1 MKRRR
6 FLHRIGSILAVLGVT
21 EAEWLTLGNRYYQ
34 ALAQPSS
41 RKLALLIGINQYP
54 QMPALSGC
62 LMDVELQREL
72 LIHRFGF
79 QGSDIL
85 TLTEEQASREFIE
98 AAFLDHLG
106 KQAKPDD
113 VVVFHFS
120 GYGSRVKLETSPDR
134 MQNALMTANVS
145 QNSQDDKIVNYILE
159 ETLLLLLRSLPTDR
173 VTAVLDTSYYA
184 PSTVLGLKTRALQE
198 SLEAKLA
205 ADELDLLKQLKTQ
218 KLPSTPVV
226 LAATSNPK
234 QSARE
239 GLFSGFSAGL
249 FTYALTQYLWEF
261 TPATTIQVALSHV
274 ENSLSKLGSKQQP
287 ALLSNQKNS
296 LAQDVENLS
305 PNLSPTRGEALNS
318 PPSLLGKG
326 AGGLGFPDDVKSQL
340 LPDSTIGAE
349 GAVSAIEEDG
359 KTVHLWLAGLPP
371 QVLLYYGV
379 NSRFTLATTEQLVLR
394 SRTGLTAKAQIS
406 KIDSTT
412 PLQVGQ
418 LVQEAVRVLPRNINL
433 TIALDTGLE
442 RIERVDATSAFATF
456 SRVSTVV
463 IGEKPA
469 DYLFAKLQQT
479 LSRYGLFSLGG
490 ELIPNITGEVGEAVK
505 LTVQRLA
512 PKLSTLLAAK
522 LWRLTENQG
531 SSRLAL
537 KATLEII
544 SDTSPSVV
552 MQRETVRT
560 FKTETSIKKS
570 LPTPNSTRAKQQLS
584 TNSTPIVPIGSR
596 MQYRVENQSD
606 RPVYLILLGLNNNHT
621 AIALHSW
628 ETPQEPNTADT
639 KPLLKEVVIPPGET
653 LTLPQTNAASAW
665 VISEPALFDEQ
676 QLILSTAPF
685 SETLAALNTAK
696 YSTAEQSPIGPL
708 LNSLDIAQALLQDL
722 HNASALKTE
731 INGTAADSYILDVN
745 NWASFSFSF
754 QVM

>member
-1 MKRRR
+1 MKRRT
-6 FLHRIGSILAVLGVT
+6 FLQRIGSILAVLGIT
-21 EAEWLTLGNRYYQ
+21 EAEWLSLGNRYYQ
-34 ALAQPSS
+34 ALAQPSP

-54 QMPALSGC
+54 KIPALSGC
-62 LMDVELQREL
+62 LTDVELQKEL

-85 TLTEEQASREFIE
+85 TLTEEEASREFIE

-106 KQAKPDD
+106 KQAKLGD

-120 GYGSRVKLETSPDR
+120 GYGSCVKLETSPDTR
-134 MQNALMTANVS
+134 QNALVSANFI
-145 QNSQDDKIVNYILE
+145 QNSQDEKIVNYILE
-159 ETLLLLLRSLPTDR
+159 ETLLLLLRSLPTER

-184 PSTVLGLKTRALQE
+184 SSTVLGLKIRALQE
-198 SLEAKLA
+198 LVEAKLA
-205 ADELDLLKQLKTQ
+205 PEELDFLQQLKTQ
-218 KLPSTPVV
+218 KLLNTPLV
-226 LAATSNPK
+226 LAATSEAK

-261 TPATTIQVALSHV
+261 TPANTIQVALSHV

-287 ALLSNQKNS
+287 ALLTSQKNQHLTS
-296 LAQDVENLS
+296 LQPES
-305 PNLSPTRGEALNS
+305 I
-318 PPSLLGKG
+318 
-326 AGGLGFPDDVKSQL
+326 
-340 LPDSTIGAE
+340 IGAE
-349 GAVSAIEEDG
+349 GAVTAIEEDG

-379 NSRFTLATTEQLVLR
+379 NSRFTLATTEQLILR

-406 KIDSTT
+406 QIEGASSLK
-412 PLQVGQ
+412 VGQ

-442 RIERVDATSAFATF
+442 RIERVDATSAFAAF
-456 SRVSTVV
+456 PHISTVV
-463 IGEKPA
+463 VGEKPA
-469 DYLFAKLQQT
+469 DYVFGKLQEIP
-479 LSRYGLFSLGG
+479 SRYGLFSLGG
-490 ELIPNITGEVGEAVK
+490 ELIPNTTGEVGEAVK
-505 LTVQRLA
+505 LAAQRLA

-544 SDTSPSVV
+544 SNISPRVV
-552 MQRETVRT
+552 MQRETVRA

-570 LPTPNSTRAKQQLS
+570 VQTRLAASLPTP
-584 TNSTPIVPIGSR
+584 IIPIGSR

-606 RPVYLILLGLNNNHT
+606 RPVYLIVLGLNNNHT
-621 AIALHSW
+621 AIALYSW
-628 ETPQEPNTADT
+628 ETTQEPNTEDI
-639 KPLLKEVVIPPGET
+639 KPLLKEVVIAPGET
-653 LTLPQTNAASAW
+653 LTLPQTNGASEW
-665 VISEPALFDEQ
+665 VISGPAFFCEQ
-676 QLILSTAPF
+676 QLIFSTAPF
-685 SETLAALNTAK
+685 SATIAALNAAK
-696 YSTAEQSPIGPL
+696 YSSAEQRPIGPL

-722 HNASALKTE
+722 HLKTDT
-731 INGTAADSYILDVN
+731 NSTAADSYILDVN

-754 QVM
+754 QVV

>member
-1 MKRRR
+1 MKRRS

-34 ALAQPSS
+34 ALAEPSP

-54 QMPALSGC
+54 QISALSGC
-62 LMDVELQREL
+62 LTDVELQREL

-85 TLTEEQASREFIE
+85 TLTEEEASREFIE
-98 AAFLDHLG
+98 AAFSDHLS
-106 KQAKPDD
+106 KQAKPGD

-120 GYGSRVKLETSPDR
+120 GYGSRVKLETSPET
-134 MQNALMTANVS
+134 MKNALVPANAS
-145 QNSQDDKIVNYILE
+145 KKSQDEKIVNYILE
-159 ETLLLLLRSLPTDR
+159 ETLLLLLRSLPTD
-173 VTAVLDTSYYA
+173 VTAILDTSYDA
-184 PSTVLGLKTRALQE
+184 PSTVLGLKSRALQE
-198 SLEAKLA
+198 SVEAKLA
-205 ADELDLLKQLKTQ
+205 AEELDLLKQLKTQ
-218 KLPSTPVV
+218 KLPSTPIV
-226 LAATSNPK
+226 LTATSEPK

-287 ALLSNQKNS
+287 ALLGSQKN
-296 LAQDVENLS
+296 QHINLS
-305 PNLSPTRGEALNS
+305 PNLSPKKGEALNS
-318 PPSLLGKG
+318 PPSLVGKG
-326 AGGLGFPDDVKSQL
+326 DGGLGFVLASELQPENI
-340 LPDSTIGAE
+340 IGAE
-349 GAVSAIEEDG
+349 GAVTAIEEDG
-359 KTVHLWLAGLPP
+359 KTVHLWLGGLPP

-379 NSRFTLATTEQLVLR
+379 NSRFTLATGEELILR
-394 SRTGLTAKAQIS
+394 SRTGLTAKAQIA
-406 KIDSTT
+406 KIEGANS
-412 PLQVGQ
+412 LQVGQ

-442 RIERVDATSAFATF
+442 RIERVDATSAFAAF
-456 SRVSTVV
+456 SDVSTVV
-463 IGEKPA
+463 VGEKPA

-479 LSRYGLFSLGG
+479 PSHYGLFSLGG
-490 ELIPNITGEVGEAVK
+490 ELIPNTTGEVGEAVK

-512 PKLSTLLAAK
+512 AKLSTLLAAK

-531 SSRLAL
+531 SSRLGV

-552 MQRETVRT
+552 MQRQTVRT

-570 LPTPNSTRAKQQLS
+570 VQTGLIASLP
-584 TNSTPIVPIGSR
+584 TPIVPIGSR

-621 AIALHSW
+621 AIAFHFW
-628 ETPQEPNTADT
+628 DTPQEPNTADT
-639 KPLLKEVVIPPGET
+639 KPLLKEVVIAPGET

-665 VISEPALFDEQ
+665 VISEPAFFDEQ
-676 QLILSTAPF
+676 QLIFSTAPF

-696 YSTAEQSPIGPL
+696 YSTAEQSPISPL

-731 INGTAADSYILDVN
+731 MNGTAADSYILDVN

-754 QVM
+754 QVI

>member
-1 MKRRR
+1 MKRRT

-21 EAEWLTLGNRYYQ
+21 EAEWLSLGNRYYQ
-34 ALAQPSS
+34 ALAQPSP

-54 QMPALSGC
+54 KIPGLSGC
-62 LMDVELQREL
+62 LTDVELQREL

-98 AAFLDHLG
+98 AAFWDHLG
-106 KQAKPDD
+106 KQAKPGDL
-113 VVVFHFS
+113 VVFHFS
-120 GYGSRVKLETSPDR
+120 GYGSRVKLETSPDTI
-134 MQNALMTANVS
+134 QNALVAANVS
-145 QNSQDDKIVNYILE
+145 KKPQDDKIVNYILE

-184 PSTVLGLKTRALQE
+184 PSTVLGLKIRALQE
-198 SLEAKLA
+198 SVAKLA
-205 ADELDLLKQLKTQ
+205 AEELDFLKQLKTQ
-218 KLPSTPVV
+218 NLPSTPIV

-249 FTYALTQYLWEF
+249 FSYALTQYLWEF
-261 TPATTIQVALSHV
+261 TPATTIQVGFSHL
-274 ENSLSKLGSKQQP
+274 ENSLYKLGNKQQP
-287 ALLSNQKNS
+287 ALLSSQKN
-296 LAQDVENLS
+296 QDVETLHV
-305 PNLSPTRGEALNS
+305 T
-318 PPSLLGKG
+318 SLLSDGI
-326 AGGLGFPDDVKSQL
+326 
-340 LPDSTIGAE
+340 IGAQ
-349 GAVSAIEEDG
+349 GAVTAIEEDG
-359 KTVHLWLAGLPP
+359 RTVHLWLAGLPP
-371 QVLLYYGV
+371 QVLRYYGV

-394 SRTGLTAKAQIS
+394 SRTGLIAKAQIS

-412 PLQVGQ
+412 PLQVGE

-442 RIERVDATSAFATF
+442 RIERVDATSAFAAF

-463 IGEKPA
+463 AGEKLA

-479 LSRYGLFSLGG
+479 PSRYGLFSLGG
-490 ELIPNITGEVGEAVK
+490 ELISNTTGEVGEAVK

-512 PKLSTLLAAK
+512 PKFSTLLAAK

-544 SDTSPSVV
+544 SDISPGVV
-552 MQRETVRT
+552 MQGETVRT

-570 LPTPNSTRAKQQLS
+570 LSTA
-584 TNSTPIVPIGSR
+584 IVPIGSR
-596 MQYRVENQSD
+596 MQYRVQNQSD

-621 AIALHSW
+621 AIAFYPW

-639 KPLLKEVVIPPGET
+639 KPLLKQVVIAPGET
-653 LTLPQTNAASAW
+653 LTLPQTNAASEW
-665 VISEPALFDEQ
+665 VISGPAFFCEQ
-676 QLILSTAPF
+676 QLIFSTAPF
-685 SETLAALNTAK
+685 SETLAALNPAN
-696 YSTAEQSPIGPL
+696 YSTAEQGPISPL
-708 LNSLDIAQALLQDL
+708 LNPLDVAQALLQDL

-731 INGTAADSYILDVN
+731 MNGTAADSYILDVN
-745 NWASFSFSF
+745 NWASLSFSF
-754 QVM
+754 QVV

>member
-6 FLHRIGSILAVLGVT
+6 FLQRIGSILAVLGVT
-21 EAEWLTLGNRYYQ
+21 EAEWLILGNRYYQ
-34 ALAQPSS
+34 ALAEPSP

-54 QMPALSGC
+54 QIPALSGC
-62 LMDVELQREL
+62 LTDVELQREL

-85 TLTEEQASREFIE
+85 TLTEEEASREFIE
-98 AAFLDHLG
+98 AAFSDHLS
-106 KQAKPDD
+106 KQAKAGD

-120 GYGSRVKLETSPDR
+120 GYGSHVKLETSPDT
-134 MQNALMTANVS
+134 MQNALVPANGSKDS
-145 QNSQDDKIVNYILE
+145 QNEKIVNVNYILE

-184 PSTVLGLKTRALQE
+184 ANTVLGLKSRALQE
-198 SLEAKLA
+198 SVEAKLA
-205 ADELDLLKQLKTQ
+205 VDELDLLKQLKTQ
-218 KLPSTPVV
+218 NLPSTPVV

-287 ALLSNQKNS
+287 ALLSSQKN
-296 LAQDVENLS
+296 QHIK
-305 PNLSPTRGEALNS
+305 
-318 PPSLLGKG
+318 SLL
-326 AGGLGFPDDVKSQL
+326 PENI
-340 LPDSTIGAE
+340 IGAE
-349 GAVSAIEEDG
+349 GAVTAIEEDG
-359 KTVHLWLAGLPP
+359 KTVHLWLGGLPP

-394 SRTGLTAKAQIS
+394 SRTGLTAKAQIA
-406 KIDSTT
+406 KIEGAN

-433 TIALDTGLE
+433 TIALDTGLQ
-442 RIERVDATSAFATF
+442 RIERVDATSAFAAF
-456 SRVSTVV
+456 SHVSIVV
-463 IGEKPA
+463 AGEKPA
-469 DYLFAKLQQT
+469 DYLFAKLQEIP
-479 LSRYGLFSLGG
+479 SRYGLFSLGG
-490 ELIPNITGEVGEAVK
+490 ELIPNTTGEVGEAVK

-512 PKLSTLLAAK
+512 AKLSTLLAAK

-531 SSRLAL
+531 SSRLGV

-552 MQRETVRT
+552 MQRQTVRT

-570 LPTPNSTRAKQQLS
+570 VQTRLIAS
-584 TNSTPIVPIGSR
+584 VPTPIVPIGSR

-621 AIALHSW
+621 AIAFHFW
-628 ETPQEPNTADT
+628 DTPQEPNTADT
-639 KPLLKEVVIPPGET
+639 KPLLKEVVIAPGET

-665 VISEPALFDEQ
+665 VISEPAFFDEQ

-696 YSTAEQSPIGPL
+696 YSTAEQSPISPL
-708 LNSLDIAQALLQDL
+708 LNSLDVAQALLQDL
-722 HNASALKTE
+722 DNASALKTE
-731 INGTAADSYILDVN
+731 MNGTAADSYILDVN

-754 QVM
+754 QVI